1 MMCNAI
7 QNPTKNV
14 VKSNSHQVYQLL
26 QGMI

>member
-1 MMCNAI
+1 MMFDAI

-14 VKSNSHQVYQLL
+14 VKSNSHQVHQLF